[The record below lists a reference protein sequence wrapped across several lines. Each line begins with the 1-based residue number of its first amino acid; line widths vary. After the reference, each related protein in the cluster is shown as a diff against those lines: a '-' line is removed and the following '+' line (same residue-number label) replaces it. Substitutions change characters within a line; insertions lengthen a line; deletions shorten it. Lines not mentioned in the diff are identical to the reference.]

1 MATRRRRRA
10 TWASYPDSASF
21 FLDCQAVVALRMVR
35 ICTGG
40 DDAAREA
47 TRMVSEKVHAFAAAQ
62 IDAVAGFQRSGLPGA
77 SAAVARRYRRA
88 VAGNRRRL
96 LAGE

>member
-1 MATRRRRRA
+1 MS
-10 TWASYPDSASF
+10 WPDPTGF
-21 FLDCQAVVALRMVR
+21 LLDCQAVVALRLLR
-35 ICTGG
+35 LSNGG

-47 TRMVSEKVHAFAAAQ
+47 SRMVSEKVHAFAAAQ

-77 SAAVARRYRRA
+77 SAAVVRRYRRA

-96 LAGE
+96 LSGE